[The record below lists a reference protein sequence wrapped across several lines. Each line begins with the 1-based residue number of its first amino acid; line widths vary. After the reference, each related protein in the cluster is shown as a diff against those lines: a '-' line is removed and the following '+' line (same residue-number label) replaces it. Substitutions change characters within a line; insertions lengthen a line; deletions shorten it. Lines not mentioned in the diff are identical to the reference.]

1 MSRNRLP
8 VIVEVLTGISIV
20 ASLILLTM
28 EVRAN
33 TKALDRQI
41 RLDRAQAISQPV
53 LEYQPVL
60 EAYQIIKARDGRE
73 AEVQSFMDAYGLSE
87 AQAIAWTRLLART
100 WMELEADFR
109 YMGRDPVLQATVVGR
124 LSFPDNLLYWESAR
138 DGFTADFV
146 SFVEAMRAFVPVTP
160 AGGAAS
166 GD

>member
-8 VIVEVLTGISIV
+8 AIVEVLTGISIV

-109 YMGRDPVLQATVVGR
+109 YMGRDPVLRATVVGR

-146 SFVEAMRAFVPVTP
+146 SFVEAMRAYVPTGSDP
-160 AGGAAS
+160 DSPPGG
-166 GD
+166 

>member
-1 MSRNRLP
+1 MSRSRLP
-8 VIVEVLTGISIV
+8 AIVEVLTGISIV

-73 AEVQSFMDAYGLSE
+73 PEIQSFMDVYGLSE
-87 AQAIAWTRLLART
+87 AQAIAWTRLLSRT

-109 YMGRDPVLQATVVGR
+109 YMGHDPVLEATVYAR
-124 LSFPDNLLYWESAR
+124 LSFPDNALFWEVSR
-138 DGFTADFV
+138 DGFTPEFV
-146 SFVEAMRAFVPVTP
+146 RFVEGIRAVLPTDTGSPAPVE
-160 AGGAAS
+160 G
-166 GD
+166 